1 MAEAGSK
8 RRPSEVRCFRN
19 WGLHV
24 DVEDSRSEDS
34 YEFGKGNR
42 CLDHQRMRG
51 NSSRWVDDSK
61 KG

>member
-34 YEFGKGNR
+34 YEFGKGNSQVLR
-42 CLDHQRMRG
+42 SSANERKHQ
-51 NSSRWVDDSK
+51 
-61 KG
+61 

>member
-1 MAEAGSK
+1 M
-8 RRPSEVRCFRN
+8 
-19 WGLHV
+19 
-24 DVEDSRSEDS
+24 DVEEAEVKTVMSLERETA
-34 YEFGKGNR
+34 R